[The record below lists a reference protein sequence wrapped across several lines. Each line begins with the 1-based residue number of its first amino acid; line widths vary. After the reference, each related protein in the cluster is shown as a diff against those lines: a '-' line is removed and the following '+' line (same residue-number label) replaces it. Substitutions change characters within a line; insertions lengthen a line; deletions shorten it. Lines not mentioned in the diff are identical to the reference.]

1 MKKIMSNEVPLVSIS
16 CITYNHAPY
25 IRQCLEGFLMQKTNF
40 KFEVLIHDDAS
51 TDGTEEI
58 IREYK
63 SRYPDIIK
71 PIYEEENQ
79 WVKGRRGSLTFNY
92 PRAKGKYIALCEGDD
107 YWTDPLKLQ
116 KQVEFLE
123 AHPDFSMCFHGAE
136 IVTDLGDVYKN
147 LYKNLESREYSGEEI
162 LENWIVPTA
171 SVIFKN
177 YKNKSKLEDK
187 RFVFGDIVLFLWAA
201 ENGKIYCINEKMSV
215 YRRHKGGVVLGNK
228 RDFRTIITHYTAINE
243 KFGVRYDKVI
253 KRLKANTYAGAFL
266 SGRLKK
272 QSFLVLKEIAL
283 NPKYIGLFCYYLIDI
298 LIKRLNNN

>member
-171 SVIFKN
+171 SVILKN
-177 YKNKSKLEDK
+177 YKNKSILEDK

>member
-1 MKKIMSNEVPLVSIS
+1 
-16 CITYNHAPY
+16 
-25 IRQCLEGFLMQKTNF
+25 
-40 KFEVLIHDDAS
+40 
-51 TDGTEEI
+51 
-58 IREYK
+58 
-63 SRYPDIIK
+63 
-71 PIYEEENQ
+71 
-79 WVKGRRGSLTFNY
+79 
-92 PRAKGKYIALCEGDD
+92 
-107 YWTDPLKLQ
+107 
-116 KQVEFLE
+116 
-123 AHPDFSMCFHGAE
+123 MCFHGAE
-136 IVTDLGDVYKN
+136 IVTDLDDIYKN